1 MVKERLGLSTTSTD
15 QQCDVQVTPEVPNE
29 LLTAA
34 RLKKKEAQKKS
45 SKRKMSF
52 LDRQHKIKRKT
63 PSSVLQEEKKNLP
76 TQTDSVENLA
86 SKNSANK
93 TRTAANEQGSRN
105 YEFMGSFTDLLTAPM
120 VEDINDDTFQ
130 L

>member
-1 MVKERLGLSTTSTD
+1 MVKERLGICTTNPEPR
-15 QQCDVQVTPEVPNE
+15 CDVQVTPQPSDE

-63 PSSVLQEEKKNLP
+63 PIAHKKDKENMP
-76 TQTDSVENLA
+76 TRTDSVENAA
-86 SKNSANK
+86 SQNSAP
-93 TRTAANEQGSRN
+93 NEQASGK
-105 YEFMGSFTDLLTAPM
+105 YEFMGSFTDLLTTPVLAQDLDD
-120 VEDINDDTFQ
+120 DIFR